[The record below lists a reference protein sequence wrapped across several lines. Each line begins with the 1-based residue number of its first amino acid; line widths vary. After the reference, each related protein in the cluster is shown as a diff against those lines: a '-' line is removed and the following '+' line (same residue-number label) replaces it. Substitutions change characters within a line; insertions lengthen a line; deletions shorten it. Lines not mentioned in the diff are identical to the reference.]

1 MVPGE
6 GPQPCLAMIVGE
18 APGKTEVAQ
27 GRPFVGSSGQSLE
40 TALRALGLSREDC
53 YITNV
58 VKEMPLDASGR
69 IRRPYAD
76 EIVAWAPILVGE
88 IENTA
93 PRSILALGRT
103 AVGAL
108 TGLPADEVPFGSK
121 IGNVY
126 TAWHPAY
133 LLYRHERGMEAA
145 WLNQIRPWA
154 ASLEEEE

>member
-18 APGKTEVAQ
+18 APGKEEVAQ
-27 GRPFVGSSGQSLE
+27 GRPFVGKSGKALE
-40 TALRALGLSREDC
+40 TALKAMGLARDDC

-58 VKEMPLDASGR
+58 VKELPLDASGR
-69 IRRPYAD
+69 IRRPYAE
-76 EIVAWAPILVGE
+76 EIIAWEPVLVGE

-103 AVGAL
+103 ASQQLVGWPEA
-108 TGLPADEVPFGSK
+108 EIQIPFGSK

-133 LLYRHERGMEAA
+133 LLRKGMGPWSE
-145 WLNQIRPWA
+145 WLDQIHPWA
-154 ASLEEEE
+154 ESLR